1 MTSKK
6 LTSIEFNLTCPIC
19 TEKVPSLQDH
29 VQSSHSDQEIKDAIF
44 TEKAKGVSDIEI
56 GRKYG
61 VTFRYIEK
69 LVTHREGVNI
79 SQLGLVKKVKRL
91 TPRDFHEEQT
101 SVWSFKSRGDWA
113 THSGEYRGNW
123 SPYIPRNV
131 ILKYSKEGETVLDY
145 FCGAGTTAVEAKLLG
160 RKCIAFDIND
170 AAIELAK
177 KNVAFDVDMEVLKKA
192 SGPIPQQTHEPN
204 LFVGDAR
211 DLSCLEDN
219 SIDLIC
225 AHPPYA
231 NIIHYTPGK
240 EGDLSFLEV
249 SPFLEEMRKVARES
263 FRVLKPGRQCAILI
277 GDTRQKRH
285 VVPIGSK
292 LINVYL
298 DAGFKLK
305 ELVIKRQHNC
315 KTTGFWYANSI
326 KYNFLLLAHEYLPI
340 FEKPLISKKTSSLGE
355 KTPAYGSFYPEVTRP
370 PLKKELRELE
380 STTVWIFPENDLES
394 RLNENVIDRYSSRR
408 RYVEISLT
416 SSGGGKARTK
426 TVMDTSGSRDLV
438 FLKSPCLEFDLVTK
452 ELVKSYL
459 RQIQEIVS
467 TETKRLVKE
476 GFLSIQTRDVR
487 INGYIEP
494 LAKHILDQTIPNELK
509 LKEIIVVTTDGTHTE
524 SEIPLNHGDL
534 RITHQYLLVYRK
546 V

>member
-6 LTSIEFNLTCPIC
+6 LGYIESTLICPIC
-19 TEKVPSLQDH
+19 TEKVPSLQAH
-29 VQSSHSDQEIKDAIF
+29 VQSSHTEQEIQDAIF
-44 TEKAKGVSDIEI
+44 REKAKGVPDIEI
-56 GRKYG
+56 GCKYG
-61 VTFRYIEK
+61 VHYRYIER
-69 LVTHREGVNI
+69 LITHREGVNI
-79 SQLGLVKKVKRL
+79 SQLGLMKKVKSL
-91 TPRDFHEEQT
+91 APRDFHEEQT
-101 SVWSFKSRGDWA
+101 AVWSFKSRGNWA

-177 KNVAFDVDMEVLKKA
+177 ENVAFDIDRELLKRA
-192 SGPIPQQTHEPN
+192 GGPVPKQIYEPD

-211 DLSCLEDN
+211 DLSFLPDN

-249 SPFLEEMRKVARES
+249 SPFLEEMRKIAQES
-263 FRVLKPGRQCAILI
+263 FRVLKSGHQCAILI
-277 GDTRQKRH
+277 GDTRQKKH
-285 VVPIGSK
+285 VVPMGFK

-298 DAGFKLK
+298 DTGFRLR

-340 FEKPLISKKTSSLGE
+340 FEKPTARPTNPQQSTRRVMPSRARLSSKKLS
-355 KTPAYGSFYPEVTRP
+355 K
-370 PLKKELRELE
+370 LE
-380 STTVWIFPENDLES
+380 STTVWIFPRDEFEAC
-394 RLNENVIDRYSSRR
+394 LNRNVLR
-408 RYVEISLT
+408 RYADNKQFEAIKLELDGRKKEFQPLSQKQVRKELLFI
-416 SSGGGKARTK
+416 
-426 TVMDTSGSRDLV
+426 
-438 FLKSPCLEFDLVTK
+438 KSPCLDSEKLNQKTLNFYV
-452 ELVKSYL
+452 EEVK
-459 RQIQEIVS
+459 RI
-467 TETKRLVKE
+467 VKE
-476 GFLSIQTRDVR
+476 RAPTIVPDGFCVIQTKDVR
-487 INGYIEP
+487 VNGCIEP
-494 LAKHILDQTIPNELK
+494 LAKRIVDALSLDNLW
-509 LKEIIVVTTDGTHTE
+509 LKEVIVATYE
-524 SEIPLNHGDL
+524 SLNSRTQISRDHLG
-534 RITHQYLLVYRK
+534 IAHQYLLVYKVRK
-546 V
+546 